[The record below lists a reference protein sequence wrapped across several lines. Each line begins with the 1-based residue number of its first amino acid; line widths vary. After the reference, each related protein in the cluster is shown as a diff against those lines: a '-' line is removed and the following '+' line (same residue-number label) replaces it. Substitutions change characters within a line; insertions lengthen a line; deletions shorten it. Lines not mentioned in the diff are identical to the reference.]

1 MIDALN
7 RDMPFDRFTIEQ
19 IAGDMLPNATP
30 EQKIATGFHRNAMT
44 NEEGGADPEESLYE
58 VLVDR
63 ANTTATVWL
72 GTTLGCAQCHN
83 HKYDPFSQKDYYRFL
98 SFFANPDYESRTFG
112 DGTRFFERR
121 LDLATPE
128 QEECAQ
134 GAAGRDRSAR
144 SGAEDRNAGA
154 AAGAGRTGS
163 LRSASAERA
172 WTPLVP
178 ETVAATNGVTL
189 TPQPD
194 GSVLASGP
202 NPALTTYTVT
212 AVTPLRGITGVRLEA
227 LLDQSLPKSGPGR
240 DPYGHFRITGLQA
253 EIAPAD
259 PLGRRRRGRT
269 GTVRPVAGPQ
279 PLRFKTMKVDDFAA
293 AFKPEDLLVEGAA
306 HTRKSGAWTI
316 TAIRDTTR
324 AARHAVLVPDT
335 PFGFAAGTRLT
346 VRIEHLDG
354 TIGQGLGRFRLA
366 LTTAADPLDRRRPA
380 GAAAAGRSSI
390 AAADRRTGGRRGSDR
405 VLPLDHARCSRQPAR
420 RWRPRASSSS
430 ISRSPPP

>member
-30 EQKIATGFHRNAMT
+30 EQKIASGFHRNAMT
-44 NEEGGADPEESLYE
+44 NEEGGADPEESFYE

-63 ANTTATVWL
+63 TNTTATVWL

-98 SFFANPDYESRTFG
+98 SFFANSDYESRTFG

-128 QEECAQ
+128 QE
-134 GAAGRDRSAR
+134 SAR
-144 SGAEDRNAGA
+144 KELQAEIDRLDRELKTATPA
-154 AAGAGRTGS
+154 
-163 LRSASAERA
+163 LRQAQEDWESAVRAAERA

-178 ETVAATNGVTL
+178 ETVSATNGVTL

-212 AVTPLRGITGVRLEA
+212 AVTPLRGVTGVRLEA
-227 LLDQSLPKSGPGR
+227 LLDQSLPKTGPGR
-240 DPYGHFRITGLQA
+240 DAYGHFRITGLQV

-259 PLGRRRRGRT
+259 PSLGPAPASRRTGTAGRRRQRVHSRCAS
-269 GTVRPVAGPQ
+269 RP
-279 PLRFKTMKVDDFAA
+279 
-293 AFKPEDLLVEGAA
+293 
-306 HTRKSGAWTI
+306 
-316 TAIRDTTR
+316 
-324 AARHAVLVPDT
+324 
-335 PFGFAAGTRLT
+335 
-346 VRIEHLDG
+346 
-354 TIGQGLGRFRLA
+354 
-366 LTTAADPLDRRRPA
+366 
-380 GAAAAGRSSI
+380 
-390 AAADRRTGGRRGSDR
+390 
-405 VLPLDHARCSRQPAR
+405 
-420 RWRPRASSSS
+420 
-430 ISRSPPP
+430 